1 MIIMGSF
8 SIKQKLLLITMAST
22 TVALLLSAFAF
33 LTFEFTT
40 YRAMMV
46 RDLSALAQITGSQ
59 STAALIY
66 GDKETAREVLH
77 ALAAKP
83 GMVAAGLYSTNEFFA
98 GEGFGSDILPR
109 PLPSQPPAEG
119 WSFAGGHLSLCR
131 HIELDGEK
139 IGAIY
144 LQSDLTALYAELWRY
159 ICITL
164 VFLAVSLAA
173 TYLLAS
179 RLQRIVSGPISHL
192 AQTAESVSTGHN
204 YSVRAKK
211 ESNDELGQL
220 IDSFNDMLGRIQAGD
235 RALKDANDDLEKRVV
250 ARTQDLQQQFSRIS
264 LLNQITHA
272 VAARRDFA
280 SIVMEVLQQLE
291 EHLPLDFGSAYLFDA
306 QAETLTSVARSP
318 KSRALAEQMQIPQV
332 VPLRHSR
339 FRSCLK
345 LDELAYMP
353 DLSQDDSL
361 MSQKV
366 VQAGFFSSIGAPLI
380 VEGRI
385 FGLLVLLRRQK
396 DGFSPA
402 ELGFIRG
409 LSAHVVLAV
418 NQVQLYQNLQKAYND
433 LHQTQQ
439 AAMQQ
444 ERLKA
449 LGQMASGIAHDINNA
464 LSPIVGFSDLIVR
477 TESTL
482 SSDTKKYLGYIKTA
496 GDDIAHIV
504 AGLREFYRSREDN
517 ESLACLH
524 LNHIVEQVIGM
535 TRPRW
540 RDIPQS
546 RGVMIEVHKEF
557 SPHLPD
563 LAGIESEIRDALT
576 NLIINAVDALP
587 AGGTITVRTLMQ
599 RGETVSSAIIEVRDS
614 GIGMDEKTR
623 KRCLE
628 PFFST
633 KGGRG
638 TGLGLAMVYGVVER
652 HEGRIE
658 IDSAPGKGTTMRLIF
673 PIRKINSLQHVE
685 SEKIAPPGPFHV
697 LCIDDEPS
705 MRELLHEMLRHDG
718 HRVEMAD
725 GGKSGLAAFQAA
737 QQRGQPFDVVITDL
751 GMPFVDGR
759 EVVTTLK
766 KQSPETP
773 IIMLTG
779 WGEFMKKEDILLTQV
794 AGILGK
800 PPRIREIRA
809 LFSQVPRPP
818 LKPTA
823 CAG

>member
-1 MIIMGSF
+1 MGSF
-8 SIKQKLLLITMAST
+8 SIKQKLLLITMVST
-22 TVALLLSAFAF
+22 TVALLLSASAF

-59 STAALIY
+59 STAALTY
-66 GDKETAREVLH
+66 GDKETAAEILH

-83 GMVAAGLYSTNEFFA
+83 GIVAAGLYSTNEFFA
-98 GEGFGSDILPR
+98 GESFGSHILLR
-109 PLPSQPPAEG
+109 PLPPKPPADG
-119 WSFAGGHLSLCR
+119 WSFAGGRLALCR
-131 HIELDGEK
+131 HIELNGEK

-144 LQSDLTALYAELWRY
+144 LRSDLTGLYAELWRY

-164 VFLAVSLAA
+164 VFLVVSLAA

-179 RLQRIVSGPISHL
+179 RLQHIVSGPISHL

-204 YSVRAKK
+204 YSIRATKK
-211 ESNDELGQL
+211 SNDELGRL

-235 RALKDANDDLEKRVV
+235 RALKAANDDLEKRVA
-250 ARTQDLQQQFSRIS
+250 ARTQDLQQQISRIS
-264 LLNQITHA
+264 LLNQITRA

-280 SIVMEVLQQLE
+280 SIVCEVLEQLE
-291 EHLPLDFGSAYLFDA
+291 EHLPLDYGSAYLFDA
-306 QAETLTSVARSP
+306 QTETLSAVARGP
-318 KSRALAEQMQIPQV
+318 KSRPLAEQMQIAQV
-332 VPLRHSR
+332 MPLGETQ
-339 FRSCLK
+339 FRSHCKNDDLV
-345 LDELAYMP
+345 YVP
-353 DLSQDDSL
+353 DLSRDDAVL
-361 MSQKV
+361 SQKLV
-366 VQAGFFSSIGAPLI
+366 RAGFFSSIVAPLI
-380 VEGRI
+380 VEDGV
-385 FGLLVLLRRQK
+385 FGILVLRRRQK

-402 ELGFIRG
+402 ELEFIRG
-409 LSAHVVLAV
+409 LSAHVALAV
-418 NQVQLYQNLQKAYND
+418 NQAQLYLNLQKAYND

-477 TESTL
+477 TEPAL
-482 SSDTKKYLGYIKTA
+482 GPDTKKYLGYIRTA

-504 AGLREFYRSREDN
+504 AGLREFYRSREEN

-524 LNHIVEQVIGM
+524 LNQIVEQVIGM

-546 RGVMIEVHKEF
+546 RGIMIQVHKEF

-587 AGGTITVRTLMQ
+587 VGGTITVRTLMQ
-599 RGETVSSAIIEVRDS
+599 SGENISSAIIEVRDS

-658 IDSAPGKGTTMRLIF
+658 IDSQPGKGTTMRLIF
-673 PIRKINSLQHVE
+673 PIRKISPSQPVD
-685 SEKIAPPGPFHV
+685 SEKTAPPGPFHV

-718 HRVEMAD
+718 HHVEMAD
-725 GGKSGLAAFQAA
+725 GGKSGLTAFQAA
-737 QQRGQPFDVVITDL
+737 QKRGQPFDVVITDL

-766 KQSPETP
+766 QQAPETP

-779 WGEFMKKEDILLTQV
+779 WGEFMKKDDVLPTQV

-809 LFSQVPRPP
+809 LLHQALPP
-818 LKPTA
+818 A
-823 CAG
+823 AN